1 MEESAPALQAVLA
14 HNVDLVMSIL
24 FITKTQSV
32 NSIAINVT
40 VVVTDGALEKINSNY
55 QSSFKRG

>member
-1 MEESAPALQAVLA
+1 MEESALALQALLA
-14 HNVDLVMSIL
+14 HNVDPLMSIL

-40 VVVTDGALEKINSNY
+40 AVVTAGALEKINSNY
-55 QSSFKRG
+55 QIVI